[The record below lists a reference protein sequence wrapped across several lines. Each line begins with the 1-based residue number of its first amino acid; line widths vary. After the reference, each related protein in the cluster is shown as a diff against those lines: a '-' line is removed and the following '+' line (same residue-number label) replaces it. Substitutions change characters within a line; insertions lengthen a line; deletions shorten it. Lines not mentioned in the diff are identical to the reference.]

1 VVPTAARGLKEPSR
15 SDNEEVI
22 IVSCGNPFGL
32 ERQPQVPKED
42 SVNARRPIA
51 WSLFI
56 LVSIMLL
63 PALAWA
69 DGSNTAAFS
78 DSASKG
84 LAFALGAS
92 FVAGVGASLTPC
104 VFPMVPITVSIFGA
118 TETQSRARGAA
129 LSGTFVLGIAIP
141 FTILGVVSAQSGKL
155 MGGALANPI
164 VVSVIAVIFIALSS
178 SMFGAFEMTLP
189 SSITNKAS
197 TVGGV
202 GFKGA
207 FVLGAVMSVIAAP
220 CTGPFLTGMILW
232 ISSTQNLVLG
242 GVAMFSFALG
252 LGLPFFIAGTFAVNL
267 PKGGAWMLGIKWG
280 SGVLLAY
287 MALAYLRDGF
297 PNIIGRL
304 VSKNTTYGVIGGI
317 IFAVGLGFGIVHVMA
332 ERRRSPIAHLS
343 KRMKLLSIVP
353 SIVGAFMFV
362 NFATKMIAGAGVVTD
377 AAAAEADKTL
387 PIPKAVTE
395 KKPVLIDFGASWC
408 TACKEL
414 EEMTWP
420 DARVRQQTSRF
431 VSVKVDM
438 SDDESED
445 TKRLQKKYNVKGLP
459 VVIMLDSTGK
469 EITRYTEFVPADKLT
484 DAIKKVN

>member
-1 VVPTAARGLKEPSR
+1 M
-15 SDNEEVI
+15 
-22 IVSCGNPFGL
+22 
-32 ERQPQVPKED
+32 
-42 SVNARRPIA
+42 NARRPIA

-69 DGSNTAAFS
+69 DGSNTGAFTE
-78 DSASKG
+78 SASKG

-92 FVAGVGASLTPC
+92 FIAGVGASLTPC

-118 TETQSRARGAA
+118 TEAQSRARGAA

-164 VVSVIAVIFIALSS
+164 VVTVIAAIFIALAS

-207 FVLGAVMSVIAAP
+207 FILGAVMSVIAAP

-287 MALAYLRDGF
+287 MALSYLRDGY
-297 PNIIGRL
+297 PNYIGKL
-304 VSKNTTYGVIGGI
+304 VSKNTTYGIIGGV
-317 IFAVGLGFGIVHVMA
+317 IFAVGLGLGIVHVMA

-343 KRMKLLSIVP
+343 KRMKLMSIVP
-353 SIVGAFMFV
+353 AIVGAFMFV
-362 NFATKMIAGAGVVTD
+362 NFAQKMIAGAGVVTD

-387 PIPKAVTE
+387 PIPKVIAWETNEETARAKAIAE

-408 TACKEL
+408 KACQEL

-438 SDDESED
+438 SDDDSDD
-445 TKRLQKKYNVKGLP
+445 TKRLQAKYNVKGLP

-469 EITRYTEFVPADKLT
+469 EITRYTEFVPADT
-484 DAIKKVN
+484 MMDAIKKVN